1 MSFNTAKCKLL
12 SITNERNPS
21 MYKYNLG
28 FEQISTET
36 TQKYLGVTI
45 NNKLRWGGG
54 GHYCNITAH
63 KANRMLGIVRRL
75 LKPCEQDVRKRAYET
90 LVRPEMEYTTSA
102 WRTYTDRDINKLG
115 QVQKNAAKFVTGD
128 YRLTTSTTC
137 LIKSISWD
145 PLEKRRLQSQ
155 FIMLYEIRNNLAI
168 STNLHRAQT
177 RSRSSRTHSYA
188 YPVPPT
194 RNKCTQLGLLIL
206 PSSHYR
212 VWDSLLLEAVAS
224 KSLGQFQGLATT
236 YIRGL

>member
-1 MSFNTAKCKLL
+1 
-12 SITNERNPS
+12 
-21 MYKYNLG
+21 
-28 FEQISTET
+28 
-36 TQKYLGVTI
+36 
-45 NNKLRWGGG
+45 
-54 GHYCNITAH
+54 
-63 KANRMLGIVRRL
+63 MLGIVRRL
-75 LKPCEQDVRKRAYET
+75 LKDVRKRAYET

-128 YRLTTSTTC
+128 YRLTTSATG
-137 LIKSISWD
+137 LIKSIGWD

-155 FIMLYEIRNNLAI
+155 FTMLYEIRNNLAI

-224 KSLGQFQGLATT
+224 KSLGQF
-236 YIRGL
+236 